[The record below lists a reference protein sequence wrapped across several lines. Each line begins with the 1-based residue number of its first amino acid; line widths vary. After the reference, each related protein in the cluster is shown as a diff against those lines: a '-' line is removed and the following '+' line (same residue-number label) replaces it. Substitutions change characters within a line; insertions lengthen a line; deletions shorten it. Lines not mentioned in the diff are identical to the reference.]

1 MVRTRGRCCTLRRE
15 SASAAAVA
23 VVGFVV
29 AATVPTDF
37 VTLGLCTAQPPR
49 LVGNPSWGNGLSRQW
64 QPAAMYPHSV
74 TDHRTAARY
83 GRRELYLTI
92 EQMKP
97 SPKSRKRKGRRGRL
111 IDSFAD
117 LPETPSVDPAELTD
131 QLLKFKQGG
140 RLLKFLEGA
149 ILSPAFGIEH
159 AAVVIRA
166 LSRQLPSFDAAARE
180 QLRYSTALDQLGSR
194 GWTMLQEPVQGALSL
209 DAAVHAF
216 RGIGILKD
224 HTPQL
229 HQLIAP
235 LGAFVTAN
243 IAELNDWQVV
253 YSLWAVAELREIDEK
268 LLDTLLPLLVD
279 ETKTTGARK
288 NITPEM
294 FATIDNSLHK
304 LRKEVPYLREVL
316 PIM

>member
-180 QLRYSTALDQLGSR
+180 QLRYSTVLDQLGSR

-235 LGAFVTAN
+235 L
-243 IAELNDWQVV
+243 
-253 YSLWAVAELREIDEK
+253 
-268 LLDTLLPLLVD
+268 
-279 ETKTTGARK
+279 AR
-288 NITPEM
+288 
-294 FATIDNSLHK
+294 S
-304 LRKEVPYLREVL
+304 
-316 PIM
+316 